1 MKRVTDYEQIREY
14 FLDAIVCDC
23 CRSFRGSSG
32 CDLYE
37 CIYQDAMGLVMIVAV
52 GLMVLG
58 IILAVSLN
66 DVKKQ
71 KSGENE

>member
-14 FLDAIVCDC
+14 FL
-23 CRSFRGSSG
+23 
-32 CDLYE
+32 
-37 CIYQDAMGLVMIVAV
+37 DAMGLVMIVAV

>member
-1 MKRVTDYEQIREY
+1 MGVE
-14 FLDAIVCDC
+14 VH
-23 CRSFRGSSG
+23 
-32 CDLYE
+32 
-37 CIYQDAMGLVMIVAV
+37 QDAMGLVMIVAV

>member
-1 MKRVTDYEQIREY
+1 MEVH
-14 FLDAIVCDC
+14 
-23 CRSFRGSSG
+23 
-32 CDLYE
+32 
-37 CIYQDAMGLVMIVAV
+37 QDAMGLVMIVAV

-71 KSGENE
+71 KNGEE